1 MRHELTIPR
10 CRSLESLLSRLYC
23 RDSRFDPQ
31 RRRRSWMADLW
42 KASWRDAVFCGGGF
56 RGCDVSYTDWRGV
69 VFRRGGKIRH
79 RQMRWGSFRFRWLL
93 LQEYERKGNK
103 IGEIG
108 SAGCR
113 EMQRRFVCDSC
124 RVFWYFLLLWIVV
137 VVSRSTWREAGFWC
151 LKNQSFQKRP
161 DRRAFHLTWCRWTGA
176 R

>member
-1 MRHELTIPR
+1 MNSPFPAAAPSSLSSPACTVAIRVLTRSGGGEAGWQICGRHHGEML
-10 CRSLESLLSRLYC
+10 CS
-23 RDSRFDPQ
+23 
-31 RRRRSWMADLW
+31 
-42 KASWRDAVFCGGGF
+42 VGGF